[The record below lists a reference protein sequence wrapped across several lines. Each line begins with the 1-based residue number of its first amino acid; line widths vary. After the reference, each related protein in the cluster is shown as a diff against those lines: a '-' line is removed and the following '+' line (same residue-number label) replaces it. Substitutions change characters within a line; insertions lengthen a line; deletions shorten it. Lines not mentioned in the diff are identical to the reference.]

1 MKAAR
6 MLRSTRRRAG
16 LTQRALADK
25 AGLPQS
31 TIGRIETGR
40 TDPGVGTLT
49 RLLRAC
55 GYDLAVEPV
64 LGQGVDRTQI
74 RSRLALAPLERVERL
89 AQEAR
94 SLDIL
99 RRARPRSVSTREE

>member
-1 MKAAR
+1 MKASR
-6 MLRSTRRRAG
+6 MLRSTRLRVG
-16 LTQRALADK
+16 LTQRELADK

-55 GYDLAVEPV
+55 GYDLAVEPR

-74 RSRLALAPLERVERL
+74 KSRLAMAPLERLERL
-89 AQEAR
+89 TQEAR
-94 SLDIL
+94 ALDVL
-99 RRARPRSVSTREE
+99 RQARRPVTTRG